1 MKQKKLQMNGLI
13 KQVRL
18 QQQNIHNTITINSTD
33 LHSKC
38 QIFFP
43 SYYMTTANFMGLSL
57 YQQMIY
63 YTHMMLMTRN
73 KFGYKDIFKS
83 GILSHLSNTL
93 NSEHFAERDA
103 KAIFFLYLYYHKSCS
118 NQHHKNSTN
127 RQKGIREVIK
137 KR

>member
-1 MKQKKLQMNGLI
+1 
-13 KQVRL
+13 
-18 QQQNIHNTITINSTD
+18 
-33 LHSKC
+33 
-38 QIFFP
+38 
-43 SYYMTTANFMGLSL
+43 MTTANFMGLSL

-103 KAIFFLYLYYHKSCS
+103 KAIFFTPCHYQQAMLNLPQQTNKKPAKVYKRDDNEEMKSYPESYYKEIVKFVNDSRNWAC
-118 NQHHKNSTN
+118 
-127 RQKGIREVIK
+127 
-137 KR
+137 